1 MKSVVGKVSEIF
13 KIHEG
18 WVSKI
23 IEMQNQI
30 SLLENENLKLES
42 ENKLLNFEIVE
53 THKIQTMHKR

>member
-1 MKSVVGKVSEIF
+1 MKSAIGKTSEMF

-42 ENKLLNFEIVE
+42 
-53 THKIQTMHKR
+53 